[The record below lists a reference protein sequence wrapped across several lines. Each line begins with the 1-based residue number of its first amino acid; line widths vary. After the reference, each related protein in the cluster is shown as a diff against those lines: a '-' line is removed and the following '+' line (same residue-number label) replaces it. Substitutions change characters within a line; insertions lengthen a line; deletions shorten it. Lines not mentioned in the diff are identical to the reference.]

1 MDSRKTRPSARA
13 AAASATTS
21 GPQHGHIAQT
31 SVSDMSSSSA
41 PSLALRKK
49 PKKRLSSGAAAQRD
63 ESEFVSVEV
72 GMREFQRRLASS
84 KSKDSS
90 SAGNK
95 TSSRSFVES
104 SEPSASRGQSRDKS
118 DGVLSPALEQPKKRA
133 RTTTTRAAPPTT
145 ASPSTPSA
153 SSAVSK
159 SAITAA
165 ASRARK
171 PAASDP
177 SVLKDPVKTP
187 RKRAAATTTPASAK
201 AKAPTT
207 ATAAIRKPRAAPVAR
222 RQTTIAE
229 IRAQLLREQQERAEL
244 RIQTL
249 HCANCNS
256 VTHAHADGHVH
267 THAQAPSV
275 VPPVTTTV
283 VEPHRSIYQQ
293 QQEQQPVASPFPA
306 QQTHSIQQQQ
316 QHIPVSPS
324 QPPPPMLAQHTA
336 QPQAPAIRPNPTTS
350 TATLPVPQAPVAAPV
365 PIAQPT
371 AAVSEP
377 DPIKNE
383 FISDD
388 FSEDMAFMM
397 ALDEVERSLTMP
409 TKPSAPILPARPP
422 PSSSS
427 NMYQHFSS
435 RPTQQ
440 LEAGSGGAI
449 KQEPTDE
456 TQRDSSQLVQDI
468 KNEPSQVHVLSS
480 SVSCHSRTTGA
491 HVVSRCCVC
500 LSVLCRIKCQQ
511 CLQMCSANSSDSS
524 ARTSSCASRTS
535 CSRQLLPLPRAQLL
549 VQLLQYNRHSQLRS
563 VLHFHPHRCLRS
575 TRLGISN
582 QPEKRC
588 PRLNRLCCWRPVHC
602 QRSPTTLKPC
612 KQQTNHQKCK
622 ICNLSPW
629 KGACWVCIKVLR

>member
-21 GPQHGHIAQT
+21 GPQHGHVAQT
-31 SVSDMSSSSA
+31 SVSDMSSPSA

-84 KSKDSS
+84 KSKGSS

-95 TSSRSFVES
+95 KSSRSFVES
-104 SEPSASRGQSRDKS
+104 SEPSTSRGQSRDKS
-118 DGVLSPALEQPKKRA
+118 DGVLPPALEQPKKRA
-133 RTTTTRAAPPTT
+133 RTTTTTAAPLTT
-145 ASPSTPSA
+145 ASPPTPSA
-153 SSAVSK
+153 ASTVIR

-165 ASRARK
+165 APRARK

-187 RKRAAATTTPASAK
+187 RKRAAATTAPASAK
-201 AKAPTT
+201 AKAPTA
-207 ATAAIRKPRAAPVAR
+207 ATAAVRKPRAAPVAR

-229 IRAQLLREQQERAEL
+229 IRAQLLREQQERVEL

-256 VTHAHADGHVH
+256 VTHGHADGHIH
-267 THAQAPSV
+267 THAQEPSV

-293 QQEQQPVASPFPA
+293 QQEQQPVTSPFPA
-306 QQTHSIQQQQ
+306 QQIHSIQQ

-324 QPPPPMLAQHTA
+324 HPPPPMLAQHTA
-336 QPQAPAIRPNPTTS
+336 QPQAPAIHPNPTTS
-350 TATLPVPQAPVAAPV
+350 TATLSAPQAPVAAPA

-377 DPIKNE
+377 NLIKNE

-388 FSEDMAFMM
+388 FNEDMAFML

-409 TKPSAPILPARPP
+409 TKPSAPILPVRPP

-427 NMYQHFSS
+427 NMYQHFSL
-435 RPTQQ
+435 RPTHQQ
-440 LEAGSGGAI
+440 LEAGSVI
-449 KQEPTDE
+449 KQEPTGRS
-456 TQRDSSQLVQDI
+456 RDGSSQLVQDV
-468 KNEPSQVHVLSS
+468 KSEPSQVHVLSS

-491 HVVSRCCVC
+491 HVVSRCVC
-500 LSVLCRIKCQQ
+500 LYC
-511 CLQMCSANSSDSS
+511 AESS
-524 ARTSSCASRTS
+524 ASNVFRCAARI
-535 CSRQLLPLPRAQLL
+535 RATQ
-549 VQLLQYNRHSQLRS
+549 
-563 VLHFHPHRCLRS
+563 
-575 TRLGISN
+575 
-582 QPEKRC
+582 
-588 PRLNRLCCWRPVHC
+588 
-602 QRSPTTLKPC
+602 
-612 KQQTNHQKCK
+612 
-622 ICNLSPW
+622 
-629 KGACWVCIKVLR
+629 A